1 MPQDEIR
8 TVHTFSSAFFEHV
21 DLILGRPRRGGG
33 GATPLRFFSVC
44 FLEDKTSAPDVLSN
58 CSFIPRALFE
68 SSSVMV
74 SFYGYEI

>member
-33 GATPLRFFSVC
+33 GSHTPKV
-44 FLEDKTSAPDVLSN
+44 FLSL
-58 CSFIPRALFE
+58 FPR
-68 SSSVMV
+68 
-74 SFYGYEI
+74 G